1 MGRRSASVSG
11 RRGRTPGA
19 ISCSSTVCA
28 STPAD
33 TRLQLT
39 KATARLGAFGFDA
52 QDRVKAS
59 LDDLRTPTLVV
70 HGADDPL
77 VPATATET
85 LGWLPGVTRKLYPTL
100 RHETLFEP
108 EGPEVAADII
118 AWLREATEAS
128 T

>member
-1 MGRRSASVSG
+1 MGRRAASVSG
-11 RRGRTPGA
+11 RRGRTAGA
-19 ISCSSTVCA
+19 ISCSSTVWV

-52 QDRVKAS
+52 QDRIRVS
-59 LDDLRTPTLVV
+59 LDDLRISMLVV

-77 VPATATET
+77 VPATATE
-85 LGWLPGVTRKLYPTL
+85 
-100 RHETLFEP
+100 
-108 EGPEVAADII
+108 
-118 AWLREATEAS
+118 AS